1 MNYKILKT
9 DSQGAIIYARVDD
22 DGLVR
27 LTCTADYSP
36 LQEWLAEGNTPDP
49 TDSEE

>member
-9 DSQGAIIYARVDD
+9 DSQGAIIYGRVDD

-27 LTCTADYSP
+27 VTCLAEYPP
-36 LQEWLAEGNTPDP
+36 LLEWLAEGNTPDP
-49 TDSEE
+49 AE